1 MKENQKNSHNYLL
14 KLFAYSV
21 IGMLCLASL
30 TILAQRVAGNKP
42 VTIKTEPD
50 KMGSIT
56 GFTTQKSIYEET
68 LKDVYKDVFLIGA
81 AVTPAITSGT
91 DKASQDIVIKHFN
104 SITVENVMKAALI
117 NPQPGVYNWVPAGNY
132 VAFGEKNKMFIIG
145 HTLVWHNQV
154 PSWFFTNAEGKP
166 NTKGEQIERLRSHI
180 EAVAGRYAG
189 RVHAWDVVNEV
200 IDNDGSYR
208 ATTWVNAVGNGDTL
222 VKYAFK
228 FAAQYAPDTELYYN
242 DFNAWRPSKRDGIV
256 RMIKMLQKEGVRID
270 GVGIQGHW
278 GLNYP
283 KTKYIE
289 DAIDAYAA
297 CGVKVMI
304 TELDVDVLPL
314 TKEGQVIGQ
323 GMADK
328 QFQLE
333 EFKTFLD
340 PYQKGLPDSMQKVLA
355 NRYAEL
361 FSIFYKR
368 RNKIARVTLWGIHD
382 GMSWKNDYPIPGR
395 TNYPLLWDRQRKPKP
410 AFYAVLNVLSQFNH

>member
-1 MKENQKNSHNYLL
+1 MNRNRKSVNRSFIKLL
-14 KLFAYSV
+14 TCSAVTMS
-21 IGMLCLASL
+21 CLLSSNL
-30 TILAQRVAGNKP
+30 LAQQGTANK
-42 VTIKTEPD
+42 
-50 KMGSIT
+50 
-56 GFTTQKSIYEET
+56 T
-68 LKDVYKDVFLIGA
+68 LKDVYKDAFLMGV
-81 AVTPAITSGT
+81 AVTPGITSGR
-91 DKASQDIVIKHFN
+91 DKASQDIVLQHFN

-117 NPQPGVYNWVPAGNY
+117 NPQAGVFNWGPSDEF

-154 PSWFFTNAEGKP
+154 PAWFFTNAEGKP
-166 NTKGEQIERLRSHI
+166 NTKEQQIERLRSYI
-180 EAVAGRYAG
+180 QAVAGRYAG

-200 IDNDGSYR
+200 MGEDGAYR
-208 ATTWVNAVGNGDTL
+208 PTTWVNAVGNGDTL

-228 FAAQYAPDTELYYN
+228 FAAQYAPNTELYYN

-256 RMIKMLQKEGVRID
+256 RMVKMLQKEGIRID
-270 GVGIQGHW
+270 GVGMQGHW

-314 TKEGQVIGQ
+314 TKKGQIIGQ
-323 GMADK
+323 GMADR

-340 PYQKGLPDSMQKVLA
+340 PYQKGLPDSVERQLA
-355 NRYAEL
+355 NRYAEF

-368 RNKIARVTLWGIHD
+368 REKIARVTLWGVHD
-382 GMSWKNDYPIPGR
+382 GMNWRNNYPIPAR

-410 AFYAVLNVLSQFNH
+410 ALEAVLNVPSKLSQ

>member
-1 MKENQKNSHNYLL
+1 MDHTFRRLL
-14 KLFAYSV
+14 VAALSIIAT
-21 IGMLCLASL
+21 ICLHP
-30 TILAQRVAGNKP
+30 TNILAQQKNETKVSMSTSKNKD
-42 VTIKTEPD
+42 ER
-50 KMGSIT
+50 
-56 GFTTQKSIYEET
+56 T
-68 LKDVYKDVFLIGA
+68 LKDVYKNAFLIGVA
-81 AVTPAITSGT
+81 VSPAVTSGR
-91 DKASQDIVIKHFN
+91 DKESQDIVIKHFN

-117 NPQPGVYNWVPAGNY
+117 NPQPGVYNFGPADEY
-132 VAFGEKNKMFIIG
+132 VAFGEKNKMFIVG

-154 PSWFFTNAEGKP
+154 PAWFFTNSEGKS
-166 NTKGEQIERLRSHI
+166 NTKEEQIERLRSHI
-180 EAVAGRYAG
+180 QVVAGRYAG
-189 RVHAWDVVNEV
+189 RVNAWDVVNEV
-200 IDNDGSYR
+200 MGEDGNYR
-208 ATTWVNAVGNGDTL
+208 QTSWVNAVGNGDTL

-228 FAAQYAPDTELYYN
+228 FAAQYAPNTELYYN

-256 RMIKMLQKEGVRID
+256 RMIKMLQKEGIRID
-270 GVGIQGHW
+270 GVGMQGHW

-283 KTKYIE
+283 RTEYIE

-314 TKEGQVIGQ
+314 TKEGQIVGQ

-340 PYQKGLPDSMQKVLA
+340 PYRKGLPDSIQKVLA

-368 RNKIARVTLWGIHD
+368 RSKISRVTLWGLHD

-395 TNYPLLWDRQRKPKP
+395 TNYPSLWDRQHKPKP
-410 AFYAVLNVLSQFNH
+410 ALYAVLNVPSKFGK